1 MRCFELIK
9 GLDEN
14 MQAKSIITSGGGA
27 RSPVWRQIQADI
39 FQLPVRTVS
48 GSAEGGAYG
57 AALVAGVGTG
67 VWNDLAEACSVL
79 KTETETM
86 PNPDLKDRYREL
98 FEIYKGLY
106 PALKASF
113 DRLSGGAL

>member
-1 MRCFELIK
+1 
-9 GLDEN
+9 
-14 MQAKSIITSGGGA
+14 
-27 RSPVWRQIQADI
+27 
-39 FQLPVRTVS
+39 
-48 GSAEGGAYG
+48 
-57 AALVAGVGTG
+57 
-67 VWNDLAEACSVL
+67 
-79 KTETETM
+79 M